1 MHARMP
7 DEREHLAALAQHKT
21 RTQVDYYRVHDKVS
35 ETDVGRR
42 TVKKLVSLKT
52 TETHGKEEKLTS

>member
-7 DEREHLAALAQHKT
+7 DEREHLAALAQHRT

-35 ETDVGRR
+35 ETDVGCR

-52 TETHGKEEKLTS
+52 TETHAKEEKLTS

>member
-35 ETDVGRR
+35 ETNVGRR
-42 TVKKLVSLKT
+42 TVKS
-52 TETHGKEEKLTS
+52 